1 MVFDCLTTL
10 QDHVIKTVNDF
21 MVKNASS
28 YVTTFG
34 GHRHCDSRDIIA
46 LVCHVISPDHVIK
59 GSCDFMGRSSS
70 R

>member
-10 QDHVIKTVNDF
+10 QYHVIKTVNDF

-46 LVCHVISPDHVIK
+46 LVCHVIK

>member
-34 GHRHCDSRDIIA
+34 GHRHCDSRGIIA
-46 LVCHVISPDHVIK
+46 LV
-59 GSCDFMGRSSS
+59 
-70 R
+70 